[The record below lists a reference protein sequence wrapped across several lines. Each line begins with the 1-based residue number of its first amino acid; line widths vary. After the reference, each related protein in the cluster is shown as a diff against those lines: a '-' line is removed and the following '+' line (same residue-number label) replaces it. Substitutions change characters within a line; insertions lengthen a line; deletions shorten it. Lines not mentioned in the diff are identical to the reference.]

1 MDPVDHAPFSIR
13 PFRGGDAAACRR
25 LFAEGRLGDRGP
37 DADDP
42 GADVEFVEQH
52 YGKPGSGFWVATCGV
67 GGGDGEV
74 LGMIGVLKHD
84 DGTAEV
90 RRLRVDT
97 RFRRRGIGTALV
109 EQALRFCQTSGYLR
123 IIMDTYMER
132 QPAVQL
138 FQKFRFQ
145 HGRTRPG
152 KTKDR
157 LYFYL
162 DLYGTEGQQ
171 QSHGEGETGG
181 AQANG

>member
-1 MDPVDHAPFSIR
+1 MEAVTPAPIEIR
-13 PFRGGDAAACRR
+13 PFRACDAAACRR

-42 GADVEFVEQH
+42 GTDVEFVEKH
-52 YGKPGSGFWVATCGV
+52 YLGQGSGFWVATAADGPIA
-67 GGGDGEV
+67 GEV
-74 LGMIGVLKHD
+74 VGMIGVLRHD

-90 RRLRVDT
+90 RRLRVDA
-97 RFRRRGIGTALV
+97 RYRRRGIGAALV
-109 EQALRFCQTSGYLR
+109 EEALRFCQAGGYLR

-145 HGRTRPG
+145 HGRTRQG

-162 DLYGTEGQQ
+162 DLYGGDGRHQA
-171 QSHGEGETGG
+171 SGEGAADAVQT
-181 AQANG
+181 NG